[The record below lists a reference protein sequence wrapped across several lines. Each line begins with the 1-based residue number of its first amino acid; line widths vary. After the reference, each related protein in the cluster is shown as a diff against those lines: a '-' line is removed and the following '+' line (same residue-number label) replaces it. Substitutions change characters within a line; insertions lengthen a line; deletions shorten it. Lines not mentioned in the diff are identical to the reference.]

1 MKNNSQNKIP
11 DMDRKMRPQINGKPQ
26 AGQSDKTTANPAMS
40 QMAKMGA
47 ANQKIEK
54 ARDPK
59 KVMRRL
65 AVYLRPH
72 FKSLIGITALVIVN
86 TGMELLG
93 PFLFG
98 YAIDRLIST
107 KDIVG
112 LVRVSVWIL
121 AGYAIA
127 WFAQYGQNYGIAG
140 ITHRM
145 LKDLR
150 KDLFEHLQTLS
161 LQFFDQRPTGEL
173 MSRLTNDIDAIRL
186 VLSQSIIDLTANLL
200 TLLGIVGMMFWLNPW
215 LALGAIIIL
224 PLMFWLTAKI
234 GKGARSGFR
243 EVQANL
249 GKLNS
254 IVEEN
259 TSGARVV
266 QAFRRH
272 YEVIEEFDQA
282 NIKTRD
288 LTIRAQSLMMVIRPL
303 LMVLSNVDLA
313 IVAALGGWMV
323 IRGMVTVGVVATFL
337 IYTRR
342 FFEPLFSLADLY
354 NSIQAAL
361 AGAERVFEI
370 MDQKPGIND
379 REKAISLK
387 SAKGLVEFER
397 VTFGYEDGVDVL
409 KDVSLRAEPGQK
421 VALVGPTG
429 AGKTTIVSLLTRF
442 YDVDK
447 GVIKLDGRDI
457 RDIKQDDLRRQLGI
471 VLQDTFLFSDTV
483 LENIRFGLLNA
494 TDDECIQA
502 AMMANADQFIE
513 RLPNGYQTMLS
524 ERAGNLSSGQRQLIS
539 ISRAIL
545 ADPRILILDEATSDV
560 DSRTEIHIQEALN
573 NLMVGR
579 TSFIIAHRLSTIRNA
594 DQVLVIKD
602 GRIIEHG
609 THESLLELKGFYH
622 NLYTSQLSYVNI

>member
-1 MKNNSQNKIP
+1 MKDNSQNKIP
-11 DMDRKMRPQINGKPQ
+11 DMDRKMESQVNGKPKP
-26 AGQSDKTTANPAMS
+26 GQSGMTTASPAMS

-65 AVYLRPH
+65 AMYLRPH

-98 YAIDRLIST
+98 YSIDRFIST
-107 KDIVG
+107 KDFVG
-112 LVRVSVWIL
+112 LARISVWIL

-161 LQFFDQRPTGEL
+161 LQFFDKRPTGEL

-200 TLLGIVGMMFWLNPW
+200 TLLGIVGMMFLLNPW

-243 EVQANL
+243 DVQANL

-272 YEVIEEFDQA
+272 DKVIEEFDQA

-288 LTIRAQSLMMVIRPL
+288 LTIRAQSLMMIIRPL

-370 MDQKPGIND
+370 LDQKPGIND
-379 REKAISLK
+379 RKKAISLK

-397 VTFGYEDGVDVL
+397 VTFGYENGVDVL

-457 RDIKQDDLRRQLGI
+457 RVIMQDDLRRQLGI
-471 VLQDTFLFSDTV
+471 VLQDTFLFSDSV
-483 LENIRFGLLNA
+483 LENIRFGRLDA

-502 AMMANADQFIE
+502 ATMANADQFIK
-513 RLPNGYQTMLS
+513 RLPNGYHTMLS
-524 ERAGNLSSGQRQLIS
+524 ERASNLSSGQRQLIS

-560 DSRTEIHIQEALN
+560 DSRTEIHIQEALT

-609 THESLLELKGFYH
+609 THESLLDLKGFYH
-622 NLYTSQLSYVNI
+622 NLYMSQFAYVNI